1 LTDDRRKHDFTL
13 KLHAKQFREHLLGTL
28 YRMLEEQ
35 GNMG

>member
-1 LTDDRRKHDFTL
+1 MWNGEHL
-13 KLHAKQFREHLLGTL
+13 KLHVKQFREHLLGTL